1 MNPVRTPRCRGFA
14 FAGLLLA
21 GVAAPAASAPAPPPP
36 PVELSA
42 EAVEM
47 VGREAAQA
55 RQLAQ
60 ARRQLQQA
68 RRDVD
73 KARSGEEEWRMHQQI
88 RVHEQRVQQF
98 ELRQRQQLPPRQVR
112 ELPVG
117 QIKSYIARVRQR
129 IELHGDR
136 HVPEEN
142 GQGIHGAAD
151 VVFTLR
157 ADGTLASLQVLR
169 STPPG
174 LAPHTAALLRSME
187 PFEPFP
193 RGMAA
198 KVDRISFNRSF
209 VFEPGGEPR
218 YILRSHPP
226 PRQGAA
232 PGG

>member
-1 MNPVRTPRCRGFA
+1 MNPAPAPRRRGFA

-21 GVAAPAASAPAPPPP
+21 CAAAGAAPAPVPPPA
-36 PVELSA
+36 ELSA

-60 ARRQLQQA
+60 ARRELQRA

-73 KARSGEEEWRMHQQI
+73 KARSGEEEWRMHQSI
-88 RVHEQRVQQF
+88 RVLEQRVQQF

-151 VVFTLR
+151 VAFTLR

-187 PFEPFP
+187 PFEAFP

-198 KVDRISFNRSF
+198 KVASISFNRSF

-218 YILRSHPP
+218 YILRSRPP
-226 PRQGAA
+226 PRQGVG

>member
-1 MNPVRTPRCRGFA
+1 MNPVRTSRRRGLA

-21 GVAAPAASAPAPPPP
+21 GVAASAAPAPAPPAPP
-36 PVELSA
+36 AELSA

-55 RQLAQ
+55 RELAQ
-60 ARRQLQQA
+60 ARRQLQRA
-68 RRDVD
+68 RLDVD
-73 KARSGEEEWRMHQQI
+73 KARSGEEEWRMHQAI
-88 RVHEQRVQQF
+88 RVHEQRVQQL
-98 ELRQRQQLPPRQVR
+98 ELRERQQLPPRQVR

-117 QIKSYIARVRQR
+117 QIKSYITRVRQR

-142 GQGIHGAAD
+142 GQVIHGAAD

-157 ADGTLASLQVLR
+157 ADGTLAGLQVLR

-174 LAPHTAALLRSME
+174 LGLHAAELLRSME

-198 KVDRISFNRSF
+198 KVDRISFKRSF

-218 YILRSHPP
+218 YILRSRPP
-226 PRQGAA
+226 PR
-232 PGG
+232 

>member
-1 MNPVRTPRCRGFA
+1 
-14 FAGLLLA
+14 
-21 GVAAPAASAPAPPPP
+21 
-36 PVELSA
+36 
-42 EAVEM
+42 
-47 VGREAAQA
+47 
-55 RQLAQ
+55 
-60 ARRQLQQA
+60 
-68 RRDVD
+68 
-73 KARSGEEEWRMHQQI
+73 
-88 RVHEQRVQQF
+88 VQQF

-187 PFEPFP
+187 
-193 RGMAA
+193 
-198 KVDRISFNRSF
+198 RSF

-218 YILRSHPP
+218 YILRSRPP

>member
-1 MNPVRTPRCRGFA
+1 MNPAPAPCRRGSA
-14 FAGLLLA
+14 FAGLLVACAAA
-21 GVAAPAASAPAPPPP
+21 GAAPAPVPPPP
-36 PVELSA
+36 AEVSA

-55 RQLAQ
+55 RELAQ
-60 ARRQLQQA
+60 ARRELQRA
-68 RRDVD
+68 RRDVA
-73 KARSGEEEWRMHQQI
+73 KARNGEEEWRMHQSI
-88 RVHEQRVQQF
+88 RVQEQRVQQL

-142 GQGIHGAAD
+142 GQVVHGAAD

-157 ADGTLASLQVLR
+157 ADGTLAGLQVLR

-198 KVDRISFNRSF
+198 KVDRISFSRSF

-218 YILRSHPP
+218 YILRSRPP
-226 PRQGAA
+226 PRQGA
-232 PGG
+232 GLD